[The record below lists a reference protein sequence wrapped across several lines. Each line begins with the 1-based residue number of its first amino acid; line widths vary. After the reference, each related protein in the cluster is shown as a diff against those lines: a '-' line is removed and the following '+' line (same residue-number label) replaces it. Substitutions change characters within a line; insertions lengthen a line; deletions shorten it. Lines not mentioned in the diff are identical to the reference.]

1 MSADE
6 TPLDPHTL
14 TAVLHRSLHALDRME
29 RDSTAARLPVV
40 ADLVAQAVGLPG
52 WSAFSDGADGVP
64 RLVLRH
70 LLRPIAVPSPHFPV
84 RLGPVVGSFGLH
96 ASAISGPYAL
106 RRRVEGSG
114 VCEIL
119 VVGGYAPDAT
129 RWVLEC
135 YADPEAPQLLALLP
149 TLYAV
154 VQAALSFPQAARP
167 SAQGLRGARHL
178 ALVDSKTYR
187 ASDAK

>member
-6 TPLDPHTL
+6 TPLDPRTL
-14 TAVLHRSLHALDRME
+14 TAVLYRSLHALDRME
-29 RDSTAARLPVV
+29 RDTTAARLPVV
-40 ADLVAQAVGLPG
+40 ADLVAHAVGLPG
-52 WSAFSDGADGVP
+52 WSVFSDGSDGVP

-70 LLRPIAVPSPHFPV
+70 LLRPVAVPSERLPV
-84 RLGPVVGSFGLH
+84 RLGPMVGSFGLH
-96 ASAISGPYAL
+96 ASATTGPREL
-106 RRRVEGSG
+106 RHRVVGSG

-119 VVGGYAPDAT
+119 VAGGYAPDAT

-167 SAQGLRGARHL
+167 SAQSHGTRHL
-178 ALVDSKTYR
+178 ALVDPKADS